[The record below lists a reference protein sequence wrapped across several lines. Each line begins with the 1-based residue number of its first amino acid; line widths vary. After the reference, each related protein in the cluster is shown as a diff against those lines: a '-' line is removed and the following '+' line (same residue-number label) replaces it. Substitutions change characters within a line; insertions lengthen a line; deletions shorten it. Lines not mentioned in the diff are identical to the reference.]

1 MRTKYDELWI
11 GLLTGVLVPFVGYA
25 VLLLLYQ
32 WADEAGLLD
41 RGGLSYNFRERTLA
55 LIAVALNLIP
65 LSYFQ
70 RKYANRSVR
79 GLVTAT
85 VIMAFIWF
93 FYYGRELLR

>member
-1 MRTKYDELWI
+1 MRTKYDEIWI
-11 GLLTGVLVPFVGYA
+11 GLVAGLLVPFVGYA
-25 VLLLLYQ
+25 LLLMLYG
-32 WADEAGLLD
+32 WADDAGWLD

-85 VIMAFIWF
+85 VILAFAWF
-93 FYYGRELLR
+93 FYYGRELLQ

>member
-1 MRTKYDELWI
+1 MRKKYDEIWI
-11 GLLTGVLVPFVGYA
+11 GLVTGFVLPFVGYA
-25 VLLLLYQ
+25 ILLMVYE
-32 WADEAGLLD
+32 WADEAGWLD

-55 LIAVALNLIP
+55 LVAVALNLIP

-70 RKYANRSVR
+70 RKYANRGVR

-85 VIMAFIWF
+85 VVLAFIWF